1 MSVRSVYEAA
11 CKAAEVARLAT
22 VQAATLTHQITVDN
36 AGINVGNHPSRGCA
50 DGSTLDLQTRAAN
63 ASLAAT
69 KLLAEMTKQVTIQ
82 NAKDVV
88 RNSGDNA
95 PL

>member
-1 MSVRSVYEAA
+1 LTARDTYQAA

-22 VQAATLTHQITVDN
+22 VQSATLTHQITVDN
-36 AGINVGNHPSRGCA
+36 AGINVGNHPSRGVA

-69 KLLAEMTKQVTIQ
+69 RLLAEMTKQVAVET
-82 NAKDVV
+82 AKDVL
-88 RNSGDNA
+88 RGTGDNA
-95 PL
+95 PA

>member
-1 MSVRSVYEAA
+1 MGAREVYQAA

-22 VQAATLTHQITVDN
+22 VQSATLTHQITVDN
-36 AGINVGNHPSRGCA
+36 AGINVGNHPSRGVA

-69 KLLAEMTKQVTIQ
+69 RMLAEMTKQVAIQ
-82 NAKDVV
+82 NARDVL
-88 RNSGDNA
+88 RNSGDLGPA
-95 PL
+95 